1 MVANDDK
8 AHKASMLACS
18 QELTKIAPRLFD
30 QPEQTLTLMR
40 RIIDRHGV
48 HPSEITVGIGAIDKV
63 RTLRQEVHELM
74 AAQVRQY
81 DTFEV
86 ACASKGYVGEKAL
99 AQVANVE
106 PSQIRN
112 WKEIGRVPAVFFYK
126 VATAPDL
133 SMAKQQARQE
143 RERLR
148 EATRLARKQLRD
160 AAKKAGRKIKGEK
173 EAKQRLTVLER
184 YERARA
190 ASPDSY
196 ARAEA
201 RFADLAL
208 AAIEAGEKRLPTARS
223 FAQVNREAENRLVKE
238 ASARFAERFKADR
251 QTLTPTTSSNVL
263 QSDYLVDAADQRCE
277 PR

>member
-1 MVANDDK
+1 MADNDDEK
-8 AHKASMLACS
+8 ARQASMLACA

-30 QPEQTLTLMR
+30 QPEQALTLMR

-48 HPSEITVGIGAIDKV
+48 HPSEITVGVGAVDEV
-63 RTLRQEVHELM
+63 RALRQEVHELM

-99 AQVANVE
+99 AQVANVD

-133 SMAKQQARQE
+133 AVAKQQARQE
-143 RERLR
+143 RDRLR
-148 EATRLARKQLRD
+148 EATRLARKQMQE
-160 AAKKAGRKIKGEK
+160 AAKKAGRKSKAVK
-173 EAKQRLTVLER
+173 EPTPRSTDAER

-190 ASPDSY
+190 ADPETY
-196 ARAEA
+196 ARAEV
-201 RFADLAL
+201 RFAELAV
-208 AAIEAGEKRLPTARS
+208 AALGSGEKRLPIKGI
-223 FAQVNREAENRLVKE
+223 FEQVNREAERRLAPE
-238 ASARFAERFKADR
+238 AAARFAERFRAGR
-251 QTLTPTTSSNVL
+251 HTSAPAASSPPAQTDFIL
-263 QSDYLVDAADQRCE
+263 DAAD
-277 PR
+277 

>member
-1 MVANDDK
+1 MVDNDDK
-8 AHKASMLACS
+8 ARKAFMLACS

-40 RIIDRHGV
+40 RIIDRYGV
-48 HPSEITVGIGAIDKV
+48 HPSEITVGIGSVDEV
-63 RTLRQEVHELM
+63 RALRQEIHELM

-81 DTFEV
+81 DTFEG

-112 WKEIGRVPAVFFYK
+112 WKEIGRVPAIFFYK

-133 SMAKQQARQE
+133 AMAKQQACQE

-148 EATRLARKQLRD
+148 EATRLAKKQLQD
-160 AAKKAGRKIKGEK
+160 AARKAGKKTKIEK
-173 EAKQRLTVLER
+173 KLRQRSTGTER

-190 ASPDSY
+190 ANPDAY
-196 ARAEA
+196 AHAEA
-201 RFADLAL
+201 RFAELAL
-208 AAIEAGEKRLPTARS
+208 VAIEAGEKRLPTARI
-223 FAQVNREAENRLVKE
+223 FAQINREVKNRLIRE
-238 ASARFAERFKADR
+238 ASARFAKRFQADR
-251 QTLTPTTSSNVL
+251 QASSPATPSNML
-263 QSDYLVDAADQRCE
+263 QSDLVVDAAD
-277 PR
+277 